1 MISFGSTLQTTYPP
15 QKKNDI
21 TDITILTAAAK
32 RKSLWLGCF
41 GSTVISAQAA
51 KAHHA
56 WEWLALQVLPQE
68 IAWVASDSQAGQID
82 KPSS

>member
-1 MISFGSTLQTTYPP
+1 MSPMISFGSTLKTANS
-15 QKKNDI
+15 QKKTQNDI

-32 RKSLWLGCF
+32 KKV
-41 GSTVISAQAA
+41 VISAQAA

-68 IAWVASDSQAGQID
+68 IAWVASDSPTSRAN
-82 KPSS
+82 